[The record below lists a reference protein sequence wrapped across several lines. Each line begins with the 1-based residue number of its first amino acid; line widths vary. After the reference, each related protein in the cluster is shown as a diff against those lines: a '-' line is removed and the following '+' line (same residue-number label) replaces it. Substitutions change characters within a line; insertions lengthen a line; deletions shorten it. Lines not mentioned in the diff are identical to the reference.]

1 MAFGLLDDWEKAN
14 TVRLP
19 DAPPPF
25 PLRILAIVFAEL
37 VRRWDSPAPVWVLL
51 GNNNI
56 CLVQD
61 L

>member
-1 MAFGLLDDWEKAN
+1 LS
-14 TVRLP
+14 
-19 DAPPPF
+19 PPPF
-25 PLRILAIVFAEL
+25 PLRILAIVFADL
-37 VRRWDSPAPVWVLL
+37 VRRWDSSAPVRVLL

>member
-1 MAFGLLDDWEKAN
+1 VDLGCLVKGKHRPLHDC
-14 TVRLP
+14 
-19 DAPPPF
+19 PPSPF
-25 PLRILAIVFAEL
+25 PLRILAIVFADL
-37 VRRWDSPAPVWVLL
+37 VRRWDSSAPVRVLL